1 MSDIIKLLPDSIAN
15 QIAAGEVIQRPASVV
30 KELMENAI
38 DAGSTEIK
46 LILKDAGKVL
56 IQLIDN
62 GKGMSETDARMC
74 FERHATSKIRSADDL
89 FKITSMGFRGE
100 AMASIASIAHV
111 EMQTKTKAR
120 ELGTR
125 LVIKGSKVETQ
136 EPCSTPEGTN
146 IQVRNLFYNV
156 PARRKFL
163 KADPTELKHIIDE
176 FTRVALAHSDIHF
189 SLHHNENELFHLPPT
204 NLRQRIVGLLGKSS
218 NKSLVPVE
226 EVSDWIVIDGF
237 VGKPESVR
245 KTKGEQ
251 FIFVNNRF
259 IRSNY
264 LNHAIRSAYDELIAK
279 EAYPLYV
286 LFIKI
291 DPAKI
296 DVNVHPTKQEIKFED
311 ERLIYNY
318 IKVSVRHAVARYTL
332 TPVIDFD
339 EESNFERR
347 MMADP
352 GDRQAS
358 HTTSNSSSF
367 GGVRITDPREKA
379 NAAQWQSIYEGMQN
393 GSNEE
398 QAVTVE
404 SRISQEVGIE
414 ESASSKKK
422 ISQLQKSFIISQIS
436 SGLMIIDQQAAHE
449 RILYDKYLT
458 QPDDKEHTGE
468 LTLFSETIELSSSQ
482 TQLLE
487 PILDQLNSMGFD
499 ISNLGTNTY
508 VVRSVPHGFIKDSSL
523 TEEIGLM
530 LQNITE
536 LQDVQNQIQQNIAQT
551 VASKAC
557 IKRGKKLEEEE
568 MIDLIDQLFACE
580 IPYLSPSGKKC
591 FITIEL
597 DEIKK
602 RFTEV

>member
-15 QIAAGEVIQRPASVV
+15 QIAAGEVIQRPSSVV

-38 DAGSTEIK
+38 DAESTEIK

-111 EMQTKTKAR
+111 EMQTKTIAR
-120 ELGTR
+120 ELGTK
-125 LVIKGSKVETQ
+125 LVIKGSKVEIQ
-136 EPCSTPEGTN
+136 EPCSTPVGTN

-176 FTRVALAHSDIHF
+176 FTRVALAHSQIHF
-189 SLHHNENELFHLPPT
+189 SLYHNENELFHLPPT

-237 VGKPESVR
+237 VGKPESAR
-245 KTKGEQ
+245 KTKGDQ

-259 IRSNY
+259 IKSNY
-264 LNHAIRSAYDELIAK
+264 LNHAIRSAYEELIAK

-296 DVNVHPTKQEIKFED
+296 DVNVHPTKQEIKFEE

-347 MMADP
+347 MMSDP
-352 GDRQAS
+352 VDRK
-358 HTTSNSSSF
+358 TSSFEPSSF
-367 GGVRITDPREKA
+367 GGGRISDPREKA
-379 NAAQWQSIYEGMQN
+379 NTAQWQSIYDGMQ
-393 GSNEE
+393 GSDDQS
-398 QAVTVE
+398 QALTLE
-404 SRISQEVGIE
+404 SKISQEVELE
-414 ESASSKKK
+414 EQSTSKKK
-422 ISQLQKSFIISQIS
+422 ITQLQKSFVISQIN
-436 SGLMIIDQQAAHE
+436 SGLMIVDQQAAHE
-449 RILYDKYLT
+449 RILYEKYVS
-458 QPDDKEHTGE
+458 QQIEKSNTGE
-468 LTLFSETIELSSSQ
+468 LTLFSETVELTSAQS
-482 TQLLE
+482 QLLD
-487 PILDQLNSMGFD
+487 PIIDQLKTIGFD
-499 ISNLGTNTY
+499 ISNFGNNTY
-508 VVRSVPHGFIKDSSL
+508 IIRSLPHGFLKENDL
-523 TEEIGLM
+523 TAEIGFM
-530 LQNITE
+530 LQNFTE
-536 LQDVQNQIQQNIAQT
+536 LQELENEVNQNVAKIIAAKT
-551 VASKAC
+551 C
-557 IKRGKKLEEEE
+557 IKRGKKLEDEE
-568 MIDLIDQLFACE
+568 MVDLIDQLFACE
-580 IPYLSPSGKKC
+580 TPYLSPSGKKC
-591 FITIEL
+591 FITLEL

>member
-15 QIAAGEVIQRPASVV
+15 QIAAGEVIQRPSSVV

-38 DAGSTEIK
+38 DADSTEIK

-111 EMQTKTKAR
+111 DLQTKTKAR
-120 ELGTR
+120 ELGTK
-125 LVIKGSKVETQ
+125 LVIKGSKVEIQ
-136 EPCSTPEGTN
+136 EPCSTPVGTN
-146 IQVRNLFYNV
+146 IQVRNLFFNV

-176 FTRVALAHSDIHF
+176 FTRIALAHSDIHF
-189 SLHHNENELFHLPPT
+189 SLYHNENELFHLPPT
-204 NLRQRIVGLLGKSS
+204 NLRQRIVGLLGKGS

-237 VGKPESVR
+237 VGKPENAR

-259 IRSNY
+259 IKSNY
-264 LNHAIRSAYDELIAK
+264 LNHAIRSAYEELIVK

-296 DVNVHPTKQEIKFED
+296 DVNVHPTKQEIKFEE

-318 IKVSVRHAVARYTL
+318 IKVSVRHSIARYTL

-347 MMADP
+347 MMSDPADKGIKP
-352 GDRQAS
+352 
-358 HTTSNSSSF
+358 SSSSAYS
-367 GGVRITDPREKA
+367 GTRITDPREKA
-379 NAAQWQSIYEGMQN
+379 NASQWQSIYEDFQT
-393 GSNEE
+393 GSEGD
-398 QAVTVE
+398 QAVTIE
-404 SRISQEVGIE
+404 SKISNEIEIE
-414 ESASSKKK
+414 EQASSKKK
-422 ISQLQKSFIISQIS
+422 TTQLQKSYIISQIN
-436 SGLMIIDQQAAHE
+436 SGLMIIDQQSAHE
-449 RILYDKYLT
+449 RILYEKYLSQQVDT
-458 QPDDKEHTGE
+458 KNTGD
-468 LTLFSETIELSSSQ
+468 LTLFSETIELSSGQS
-482 TQLLE
+482 QLLDSMLE
-487 PILDQLNSMGFD
+487 QLNTMGFD
-499 ISNLGTNTY
+499 ISNFGNNSY
-508 VVRSVPHGFIKDSSL
+508 IVRAVPHGFNSGNSL
-523 TEEIGLM
+523 SEEIELM
-530 LQNITE
+530 LQNFTE
-536 LQDVQNQIQQNIAQT
+536 YQEIQNEVNQNIAKIIAAKT
-551 VASKAC
+551 C

-580 IPYLSPSGKKC
+580 TPYLSPSGKKC

-597 DEIKK
+597 DDIKK